1 MAGLYQQGGPGAPLK
16 GFSCVSLE
24 ERGGDVTEVAVS
36 GLRYMGAAAC
46 FIDALLGNSPICK
59 PAAAGMVV
67 QTGLGP
73 QRLRRVQTCPKTGIR
88 VESP

>member
-36 GLRYMGAAAC
+36 GLR
-46 FIDALLGNSPICK
+46 FIDALQGNSPSCK